1 MAETNKKEASA
12 KQDQKQGQQIQ
23 VIGTKDKNN
32 GAAILRFQRDGRKQP
47 MDLVPGQILS
57 VGEGKDLTDDEA
69 KRLLS
74 VETWDVKEVKN
85 NG

>member
-1 MAETNKKEASA
+1 MANTNKEASA
-12 KQDQKQGQQIQ
+12 KQDQKQGQQLQ

-32 GAAILRFQRDGRKQP
+32 GAAVLRFQRDGRKQP

-57 VGEGKDLTDDEA
+57 VGEDQDLTADEA